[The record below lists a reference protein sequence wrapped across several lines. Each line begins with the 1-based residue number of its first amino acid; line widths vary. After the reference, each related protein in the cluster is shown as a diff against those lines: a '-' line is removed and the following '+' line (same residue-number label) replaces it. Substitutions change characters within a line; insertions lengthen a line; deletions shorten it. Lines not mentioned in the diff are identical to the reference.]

1 MAKGRPPGVSIRRGP
16 EPMLRGWSLAGRQSS
31 MAVKQGANTFAFG
44 DITYMS
50 AWTVDQ
56 QTASFTG

>member
-1 MAKGRPPGVSIRRGP
+1 MTKGRPQGVSIRGDP
-16 EPMLRGWSLAGRQSS
+16 EPMFRGWSLAGRQSS
-31 MAVKQGANTFAFG
+31 MAVKQGAHIFAFG
-44 DITYMS
+44 DIAHVS